1 MNMSKWDGS
10 KEYKD
15 SGMKTILR
23 AGLGLV
29 LFGIMGLVFAAQ
41 ETPAA
46 SRPNMPQVTNPKN
59 QTDDEILQESVW
71 RRYFGDNFQ
80 IFIGEPTPKP
90 QQPQP
95 GPHPEPFPNYLPG
108 QYAGIGNELEFIE
121 HLWSENDRVDEYKI
135 LAKRP
140 YLSEMDQIQFVQ
152 SAYSSFNLDR
162 NATEVL
168 IALIVN
174 PCFTE
179 GGRDAILDGLNK
191 GLIGDS
197 NRRKKIFEVLQNRGE
212 LLPSPRDPQRWIG
225 YHFSLFQRAINEL
238 HGKSIEFDR
247 RLAELEKR
255 THQLAEF
262 DRRLFDLEKR
272 PTPGGFDFSGFDKRL
287 GALEKRNLQPEEFHK
302 RISVLEGR
310 IQAPVELEKRIAALE
325 KAVQRRSEPGPVAQP
340 AQITE
345 LQIQLADL
353 EAKVK
358 QLEGEVKKTA
368 PRPRVPEKGP
378 APDRTSEKVPD

>member
-1 MNMSKWDGS
+1 
-10 KEYKD
+10 
-15 SGMKTILR
+15 MKTILR
-23 AGLGLV
+23 AGIGLA
-29 LFGIMGLVFAAQ
+29 LFGVVGLVFAAQ

-46 SRPNMPQVTNPKN
+46 SGPNPQAGPNNKE
-59 QTDDEILQESVW
+59 TDDEILQKSVW
-71 RRYFGDNFQ
+71 RRYFGDNFDV
-80 IFIGEPTPKP
+80 FIGEPTPRP

-108 QYAGIGNELEFIE
+108 HYGGIANELEFIE
-121 HLWSENDRVDEYKI
+121 HLWSENDQVDEYKA

-140 YLSEMDQIQFVQ
+140 YLSEMDQILFIQ
-152 SAYSSFNLDR
+152 SAYSSLDFDR
-162 NATEVL
+162 NKAEVL

-191 GLIGDS
+191 GMIGDS
-197 NRRKKIFEVLQNRGE
+197 NRRKKVFAALEGRGE

-247 RLAELEKR
+247 RLFELEKR

-262 DRRLFDLEKR
+262 DRRILDLEKR
-272 PTPGGFDFSGFDKRL
+272 PGPPVVDFSGFDRRL
-287 GALEKRNLQPEEFHK
+287 GALEKRSLQPDEFNK
-302 RISVLEGR
+302 RITVLEGR
-310 IQAPVELEKRIAALE
+310 IQAPVEFERRISALE
-325 KAVQRRSEPGPVAQP
+325 KAVQTRTQPVPGAQP
-340 AQITE
+340 TQITE
-345 LQIQLADL
+345 LQKQLAAL

-358 QLEGEVKKTA
+358 QLEAEVKKPA
-368 PRPRVPEKGP
+368 PRTRVPDKTP
-378 APDRTSEKVPD
+378 ADDRTPEKDP